1 MPSLRMGNRRTM
13 EGEVGWGNAPYA
25 ERTAHVEGAE
35 SAQGC
40 MYAWGTETSPWRV
53 PKCIEKG
60 MGNDQT

>member
-1 MPSLRMGNRRTM
+1 M
-13 EGEVGWGNAPYA
+13 EGEAGWGNAPYA